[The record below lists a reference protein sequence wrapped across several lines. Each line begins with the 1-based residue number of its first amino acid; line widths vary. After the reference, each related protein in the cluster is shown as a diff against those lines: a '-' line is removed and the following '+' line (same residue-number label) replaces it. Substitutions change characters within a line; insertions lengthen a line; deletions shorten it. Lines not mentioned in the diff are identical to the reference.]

1 MGNIPNIQY
10 VQLQKLTSK
19 GIHNNSMQILMTACS
34 DREQEQFTT
43 EEKNKHLR
51 PQYQL
56 KDVLSK
62 GSLEC
67 ETICQGKRRVWPL
80 HKAGLHICFKS
91 WDIFQQEQDQAA
103 STYGFLPARFVY
115 GFALVYIQIALHAVL
130 IQNPH
135 LESRNIFPSF

>member
-1 MGNIPNIQY
+1 M
-10 VQLQKLTSK
+10 QLQKLTFK

-34 DREQEQFTT
+34 DTGQEQFTT

-56 KDVLSK
+56 KDVLSR

-67 ETICQGKRRVWPL
+67 EIICQGKRRVWPL

-103 STYGFLPARFVY
+103 TTCGFLPARFVY
-115 GFALVYIQIALHAVL
+115 GFTLVFVQRALHTVL

-135 LESRNIFPSF
+135 LESRNTFLSF